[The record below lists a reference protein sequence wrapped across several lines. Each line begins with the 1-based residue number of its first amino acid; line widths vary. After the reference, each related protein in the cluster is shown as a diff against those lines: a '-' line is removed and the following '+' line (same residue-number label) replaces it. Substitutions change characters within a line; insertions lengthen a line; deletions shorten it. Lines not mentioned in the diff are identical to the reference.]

1 MLYCKQQKMSTETEG
16 AEMANVIKTLLIVVL
31 VVALLADKWVG
42 LMRSLAPSVTLA
54 LGVNT

>member
-1 MLYCKQQKMSTETEG
+1 MLYRKQQKMSTETEG